1 MGNTLDVRSLLSNE
15 IDESRAKI
23 GLPFLYGHC
32 CRQITT
38 VLRGT
43 VARMTEGSMETSN
56 LKGRE
61 KRKEEGRKGRE
72 VRERGGNAVV
82 KLEERQ
88 KRGGG

>member
-1 MGNTLDVRSLLSNE
+1 MRFQYSLQQKRVSSALDVRPRLFNK
-15 IDESRAKI
+15 IDESRAKM

-43 VARMTEGSMETSN
+43 VARMTEGSMEMSN

-61 KRKEEGRKGRE
+61 KRKEEGRKGEEKRRE
-72 VRERGGNAVV
+72 
-82 KLEERQ
+82 EERE
-88 KRGGG
+88 